1 MLKDG
6 LFLITNNPE
15 LVCGYPL
22 AILTPNINEH
32 KRLIA
37 KITGSDYSKDVSE
50 GYLEQLKE
58 LAKQ

>member
-1 MLKDG
+1 M
-6 LFLITNNPE
+6 ITNNPE

-50 GYLEQLKE
+50 GFLEQLKE